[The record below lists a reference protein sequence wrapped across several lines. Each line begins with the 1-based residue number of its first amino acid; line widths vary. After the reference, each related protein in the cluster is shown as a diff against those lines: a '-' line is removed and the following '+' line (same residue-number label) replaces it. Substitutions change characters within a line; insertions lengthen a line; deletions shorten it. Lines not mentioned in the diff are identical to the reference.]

1 MEVKQYKISTLE
13 DCKKIIGIKADWVL
27 CFGAKTILENREII
41 DNILYTFDSAEI
53 AFCSTAGEICQKCG
67 VCENSMVIN
76 AIKFEHTK
84 LQSAIVNVKNFNN
97 SYDAGK
103 SIAEKLDQQD
113 LKHIFILSDGS
124 NVNGSELVKSMNEY
138 FHSDV
143 VITGGLA
150 GDDIKFEYTL
160 TSLNDHPSRGNII
173 AFGLYGDHI
182 QITHGTMG
190 GWDSFGLAK
199 TVTKSIANELF
210 EIDGKNALELYKE
223 HLGKYSEGLPE
234 TALLF
239 PLSVKMNDDGDV
251 VVRTILSINFEKKS
265 MIFAGDIPE
274 GSKVRFM
281 LANFDRLIDA
291 AGTAAKSSLM
301 SLSNSAPQLAILIS
315 CVGRKVVL
323 GGRVDEEVEAVMK
336 VLGPNIPITGFY
348 SYGEISP
355 LKEGTSCQ
363 LHNQTMTI
371 TCFQE
376 IQ

>member
-1 MEVKQYKISTLE
+1 MEVKQYKISNLE
-13 DCKKIIGIKADWVL
+13 ECNKIASVKTDWVL
-27 CFGAKTILENREII
+27 CFGAKALLENPDII
-41 DNILYTFDSAEI
+41 NCILQKFNGAEI

-67 VCENSMVIN
+67 VCENTMVIS
-76 AIKFEHTK
+76 AIKFDHTK
-84 LQSAIVNVKNFNN
+84 LQSALVNIKNFSN
-97 SYDAGK
+97 SYNAGK
-103 SIAEKLDQQD
+103 SIAEKLDEKD

-124 NVNGSELVKSMNEY
+124 NVNGSELVKSMNDY
-138 FHSDV
+138 FKSNV

-150 GDDIKFEYTL
+150 GDDTKFEYTL
-160 TSLNDHPSRGNII
+160 TSLNDQPSRGNII

-199 TVTKSIANELF
+199 TVTKSIGNELF
-210 EIDGKNALELYKE
+210 EIDGKNALELYKD

-239 PLSVKMNDDGDV
+239 PLAVKMNDEGDV

-265 MIFAGDIPE
+265 MIFAGDVPE

-291 AGTAAKSSLM
+291 AGTAAKSSLI
-301 SLSNSAPQLAILIS
+301 SITDTLPQLAILIS
-315 CVGRKVVL
+315 CVGRRVVL

-336 VLGPNIPITGFY
+336 VLGPSVPLTGFY

-371 TCFQE
+371 TCFLE
-376 IQ
+376 I

>member
-13 DCKKIIGIKADWVL
+13 ECKKIIGIKADWVL
-27 CFGAKTILENREII
+27 CFGAKSLLENREII
-41 DNILYTFDSAEI
+41 DNILHTFDSAEI
-53 AFCSTAGEICQKCG
+53 AFCSTAGELCQKCG
-67 VCENSMVIN
+67 VCENSMVIS
-76 AIKFEHTK
+76 AIKFNQTK
-84 LQSAIVNVKNFNN
+84 LQSAIVNIKNFNN

-124 NVNGSELVKSMNEY
+124 NVNGSELVKSMNDY
-138 FHSDV
+138 FKSSV

-150 GDDIKFEYTL
+150 GDDTKFEYTL

-199 TVTKSIANELF
+199 TVTKSTGNELF

-274 GSKVRFM
+274 GSKVKFM

-323 GGRVDEEVEAVMK
+323 GGRVDEEVDAVIK
-336 VLGPNIPITGFY
+336 VLGPDIPTTGFY